1 MPIQTLLITGPTG
14 VGKSHLLL
22 DLQSSRSPW
31 DIHVVD
37 PLGNEHLV
45 WTNPS
50 PAALSA
56 VAFDHVCF
64 LRDAGSQVR
73 AARAWCQR
81 HGKAL
86 ILVDQRRSDFAAV
99 DVDVYDTSL
108 EIQLERQ
115 RGDPCL
121 TLIKGDARLQLTR
134 GVTRD
139 HFIAEA
145 RRFLQ
150 VFE

>member
-1 MPIQTLLITGPTG
+1 MSIQTLLITGQTG

-22 DLQSSRSPW
+22 DIQSSRSPW

-45 WTNPS
+45 WTSPS
-50 PAALSA
+50 PMSLTA
-56 VAFDHVCF
+56 VAFDHVRF
-64 LRDAGSQVR
+64 LRDASAQVR
-73 AARAWCQR
+73 AARAWCER
-81 HGKAL
+81 HGKVL
-86 ILVDQRRSDFAAV
+86 ILVDQQRFDFAAADIHV
-99 DVDVYDTSL
+99 DETAL

-121 TLIKGDARLQLTR
+121 TLIRGNTRLQLTR
-134 GVTRD
+134 GSTRE

-150 VFE
+150 VLE